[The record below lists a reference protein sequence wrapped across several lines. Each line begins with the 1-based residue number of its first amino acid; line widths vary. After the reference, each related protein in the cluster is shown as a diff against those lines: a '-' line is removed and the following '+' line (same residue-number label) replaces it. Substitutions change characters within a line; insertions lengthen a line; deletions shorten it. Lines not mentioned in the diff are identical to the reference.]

1 MKRHWSLPN
10 MLAMCDTCL
19 SELMKDL
26 KGERYDAAL
35 DKAERMKK
43 RIMRLKVH
51 CRDCDERIVDEI

>member
-1 MKRHWSLPN
+1 